1 MQEKKLGLPSIVA
14 TGVGL
19 IIATSCLLSIGQGA
33 SAIGL
38 PFIITMA
45 IACAFNILTAFSIC
59 ELNALMPNLT
69 GGMAQYTLA
78 CFGPF
83 VSIVITVGG
92 YLTCQT
98 IMGSSEA
105 AMFGNTLNSVFT
117 GVPIPGAVYS
127 IVLILIL
134 LGLTTFY
141 PFWDCL
147 VVSFSSLKSYL
158 ATNIHLWPDEWSFE
172 GYAYMLKSFD
182 LWRSYANSIFIT
194 VVGTLINMLITTMAA
209 YVLSKKDLKGQR
221 FFMFLAVFTMM
232 FTGGIIPTYIVVKD
246 LHLMNSL
253 WAMILPSAV
262 NTYNLI
268 ILRNFFLELPME
280 LEEAALL
287 DGCTEIGVLFRI
299 MLPIS
304 KPALT
309 TVTLFYAVDHW
320 NDFFSAIMYINKKEA
335 WPLQLFLRS
344 MLFQN
349 DAAYSSGGESLFLLG
364 QPMKMA
370 AVMLAIIPIMCA
382 YPFFQKYF
390 TAGMTAGA
398 VKG

>member
-1 MQEKKLGLPSIVA
+1 MAGKKTKQTGSHIKVSLGSRIFDVFNV
-14 TGVGL
+14 TF
-19 IIATSCLLSIGQGA
+19 LL
-33 SAIGL
+33 L
-38 PFIITMA
+38 MA
-45 IACAFNILTAFSIC
+45 LV
-59 ELNALMPNLT
+59 
-69 GGMAQYTLA
+69 TL
-78 CFGPF
+78 
-83 VSIVITVGG
+83 
-92 YLTCQT
+92 
-98 IMGSSEA
+98 
-105 AMFGNTLNSVFT
+105 
-117 GVPIPGAVYS
+117 
-127 IVLILIL
+127 
-134 LGLTTFY
+134 Y

-147 VVSFSSLKSYL
+147 VVSFSSIKSYL
-158 ATNIHLWPDEWSFE
+158 SSGVHLWPSEWSFE
-172 GYAYMLKSFD
+172 GYSYMLTNKD
-182 LWRSYANSIFIT
+182 LWVSYANSIFIT
-194 VVGTLINMLITTMAA
+194 VVGTAINMLITTMTA

-221 FFMFLAVFTMM
+221 FFMFMAVFTMM

-253 WAMILPSAV
+253 WAMIWPTAI

-268 ILRNFFLELPME
+268 ILRNFFMDLPVE

-320 NDFFSAIMYINKKEA
+320 NEFFSAIMYINDKIS

-344 MLFQN
+344 MLFLN
-349 DAAYSSGGESLFLLG
+349 DAAYNSGGESMFLLG

-382 YPFFQKYF
+382 YPFFQRYF
-390 TAGMTAGA
+390 TTGITAGA

>member
-1 MQEKKLGLPSIVA
+1 MSKRETARKGNHIKASLGSRIFD
-14 TGVGL
+14 G
-19 IIATSCLLSIGQGA
+19 INICILL
-33 SAIGL
+33 
-38 PFIITMA
+38 
-45 IACAFNILTAFSIC
+45 
-59 ELNALMPNLT
+59 
-69 GGMAQYTLA
+69 TLA
-78 CFGPF
+78 
-83 VSIVITVGG
+83 
-92 YLTCQT
+92 
-98 IMGSSEA
+98 
-105 AMFGNTLNSVFT
+105 
-117 GVPIPGAVYS
+117 
-127 IVLILIL
+127 LI
-134 LGLTTFY
+134 TFY

-158 ATNIHLWPDEWSFE
+158 STSIHLWPSEWSFD
-172 GYAYMLKSFD
+172 GYSYMLKEIT
-182 LWRSYANSIFIT
+182 LWTSYANSLFVT
-194 VVGTLINMLITTMAA
+194 VAGTLINMIITTMAA

-221 FFMFLAVFTMM
+221 PIMFLAVFTMM
-232 FTGGIIPTYIVVKD
+232 FSGGIIPTYIVVKD

-253 WAMILPSAV
+253 WSMIIPSAI

-268 ILRNFFLELPME
+268 ILRNFFMELPLE

-287 DGCTEIGVLFRI
+287 DGCTEVGVLFRI

-309 TVTLFYAVDHW
+309 TVALFYAVDHW
-320 NDFFSAIMYINKKEA
+320 NDFFSAIMYINSKEA

-344 MLFQN
+344 MLFQS

>member
-1 MQEKKLGLPSIVA
+1 MKKRKKETGAGKIRVSAGSRIFDWINIVFL
-14 TGVGL
+14 T
-19 IIATSCLLSIGQGA
+19 LLA
-33 SAIGL
+33 
-38 PFIITMA
+38 
-45 IACAFNILTAFSIC
+45 
-59 ELNALMPNLT
+59 
-69 GGMAQYTLA
+69 LA
-78 CFGPF
+78 C
-83 VSIVITVGG
+83 
-92 YLTCQT
+92 
-98 IMGSSEA
+98 
-105 AMFGNTLNSVFT
+105 
-117 GVPIPGAVYS
+117 
-127 IVLILIL
+127 
-134 LGLTTFY
+134 FY

-158 ATNIHLWPDEWSFE
+158 STGIHLWPSEWSAE
-172 GYAYMLKSFD
+172 GYGYMLKSLE

-194 VVGTLINMLITTMAA
+194 VVGTLINMLITTMTA

-221 FFMFLAVFTMM
+221 VFMFMAVFTMM
-232 FTGGIIPTYIVVKD
+232 FSGGIIPTYIVVKD
-246 LHLMNSL
+246 MGLMNSI
-253 WAMILPSAV
+253 WSMIIPTAI

-268 ILRNFFLELPME
+268 ILRNFFMELPAE

-320 NDFFSAIMYINKKEA
+320 NDFFSAIMYINDKDA
-335 WPLQLFLRS
+335 WPLQLYLRS

-370 AVMLAIIPIMCA
+370 AVILAIVPIMCA

-390 TAGMTAGA
+390 TTGITAGA